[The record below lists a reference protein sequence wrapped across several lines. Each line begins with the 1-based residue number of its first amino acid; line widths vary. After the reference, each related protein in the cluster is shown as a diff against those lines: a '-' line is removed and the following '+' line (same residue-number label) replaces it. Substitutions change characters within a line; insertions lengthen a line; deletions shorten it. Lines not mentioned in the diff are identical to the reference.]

1 MTIEKNLV
9 LIGMPGSGKTTISEI
24 LSNKVGMKLLNIDKY
39 IEKNEGKS
47 ISDIF
52 LNGEDYFREIESQAV
67 EVISKETGTVIDTGG
82 GVIKNPKNIQLL
94 RENGV
99 IVFIN
104 RPLENIL
111 SDLQVGHRPLLK
123 DGKERIYKLFEER
136 YDIYKSSCDYEL
148 VNDKDINYIIDS
160 LNLIIEGKI

>member
-24 LSNKVGMKLLNIDKY
+24 LSGKVGMKLLNIDRY
-39 IEKNEGKS
+39 IEKNEGKT

-52 LNGEDYFREIESQAV
+52 LNGEDHFRKIESEAV
-67 EVISKETGTVIDTGG
+67 EVISRETGTIIDTGG
-82 GVIKNPKNIQLL
+82 GVIKNPNNIQLL

-104 RPLENIL
+104 RPLENII
-111 SDLQVGHRPLLK
+111 SDLDIGHRPLFK
-123 DGKERIYKLFEER
+123 DGKEKIYRLFEER
-136 YDIYKSSCDYEL
+136 YDIYKNSCDYEL
-148 VNDKDINYIIDS
+148 VNDKDIDHIINS
-160 LNLIIEGKI
+160 LNLIIEGMI